1 MWSASIKPA
10 SPYFQSFNGFL
21 IVNLYERKLNELLA
35 EVSGQSKDDIFIA
48 NREGMVLT
56 GCNPNR
62 TGTGITLPIINKI
75 GKSRSGYFT
84 YTDDS
89 HRQFVYYYAVASNNW
104 IYLFRNPSHQLLNI
118 PKNIGMLTLLLCLF
132 LITANIIVS
141 FLLSKKVYI
150 PINNLLV
157 TVRKVGNYKYQ
168 ESINEFDSID
178 KAIKVLYE
186 EKNRL
191 NDFVDHNKQIIK
203 TNILWKLLTG
213 DMENPEEFQ
222 QMLLPDTAEGI
233 LFVELLKTLTM
244 ITDELHTF
252 RAYVRTML
260 DFYFERLKR
269 RNPEYYAVA
278 VYDFF
283 SNREVQREIS
293 SLLPPAPVY
302 QFQQARAAMIEYTT
316 MPDPE
321 EPKKY
326 IVAERMVFD
335 SIAAFLPVDFFR
347 GLMNGNVPRRCH
359 NCGRYFLLLGG
370 YDICYCLNIAP
381 GETKRTCRDVG
392 AHKKEARK
400 EGKTP
405 ARLEYDKVY
414 NRLKTRKARGKL
426 TTDEW
431 NDAVALAL
439 QYKDKA
445 ETGEISDFELKE
457 IYDKM

>member
-1 MWSASIKPA
+1 MAVETRRLSEKENSIQEFTVHFWSDRVSIDGKVLPMGQVSTDVLNLTDDLLLDLRSRA
-10 SPYFQSFNGFL
+10 NEMLKVMKTELFNPETKKDL
-21 IVNLYERKLNELLA
+21 ALVSVAQEKLNE
-35 EVSGQSKDDIFIA
+35 V
-48 NREGMVLT
+48 
-56 GCNPNR
+56 
-62 TGTGITLPIINKI
+62 
-75 GKSRSGYFT
+75 
-84 YTDDS
+84 
-89 HRQFVYYYAVASNNW
+89 
-104 IYLFRNPSHQLLNI
+104 LNI
-118 PKNIGMLTLLLCLF
+118 VLALPLFEHLNMDVQLTRSLLPRVC
-132 LITANIIVS
+132 T
-141 FLLSKKVYI
+141 
-150 PINNLLV
+150 
-157 TVRKVGNYKYQ
+157 
-168 ESINEFDSID
+168 
-178 KAIKVLYE
+178 
-186 EKNRL
+186 
-191 NDFVDHNKQIIK
+191 
-203 TNILWKLLTG
+203 
-213 DMENPEEFQ
+213 ENPEEFR
-222 QMLLPDTAEGI
+222 QMLLPETMENAVFES
-233 LFVELLKTLTM
+233 FLKKLVV
-244 ITDELHTF
+244 IPDELHTF
-252 RAYVRTML
+252 RAYIRTML

-269 RNPEYYAVA
+269 RNAEYYAVA

-293 SLLPPAPVY
+293 SLMPPAPVY

-335 SIAAFLPVDFFR
+335 SIAAFLHVDFFR
-347 GLMNGNVPRRCH
+347 GLISGNVPRRCH

-439 QYKDKA
+439 DYKDKA
-445 ETGEISDFELKE
+445 EAGEISDFELKE